1 VLYWKILFKAGT
13 WNFGEVDIM
22 RKDDKESKMKNMHTT
37 EIIIKRL
44 MSKYQQLMII
54 DHEVLL
60 NKHHPPFTSNQ
71 PILVVGIKHVSDL
84 THMYALLIRIFPE
97 SHSIIIM
104 EEAMEKK
111 LVIGDLRGFQ
121 LLAKEIMV
129 FIPPYA
135 ETSTFSSFEEIVA
148 RLRAPGGC
156 PWDREQTHQ
165 SLRTHLLEET
175 YEAMEAMD
183 KNDLT
188 DLQEELGD
196 LLLQI
201 VLNAEIAG
209 EEHAFRMADVVR
221 GISEKIIRRHPH
233 VFGNVDIREVS
244 GVLKNWEKLKEVE
257 RKGSEA
263 PKGML
268 DGVPK
273 SLPALAQAQEYQDR
287 AARVGFDWDTVE
299 PVIKK
304 VREEFDEVLTAPDD
318 ASRSEELGDLLFAV
332 VNLVRWYKTDAE
344 NALRSTNQKFARR
357 FNHIENGA
365 NRGGKN
371 LTDMSLEEMDVF
383 WEEAKKDETNRK
395 GNNPS

>member
-1 VLYWKILFKAGT
+1 
-13 WNFGEVDIM
+13 
-22 RKDDKESKMKNMHTT
+22 MKNTLINET
-37 EIIIKRL
+37 LIKRL
-44 MSKYQQLMII
+44 MSKYQQLLIL

-60 NKHHPPFTSNQ
+60 HRHHPSFQSDQ
-71 PILVVGIKHVSDL
+71 PILIYGIKQVNEL
-84 THMYALLIRIFPE
+84 THIYSLLIRIYPE
-97 SHSIIIM
+97 SHSITII
-104 EEAMEKK
+104 EDASEKK
-111 LVIGDLRGFQ
+111 CVIGDLRGFQ
-121 LLAKEIMV
+121 STAKETV
-129 FIPPYA
+129 LFIPPDA
-135 ETSTFSSFEEIVA
+135 KTSTFSGFEEIVA
-148 RLRAPGGC
+148 RLRAPDGC

-175 YEAMEAMD
+175 YETIEAME
-183 KNDLT
+183 KNDMT

-209 EEHAFRMADVVR
+209 EEHAFQMVDIVR

-233 VFGNVDIREVS
+233 VFGDADIREVS
-244 GVLKNWEKLKEVE
+244 GVLRNWEKLKEAE
-257 RKGSEA
+257 RKGKNSDA
-263 PKGML
+263 PKGLL

-273 SLPALAQAQEYQDR
+273 SLPALTQAQEYQDR

-357 FNHIENGA
+357 FNHIEKGA
-365 NRGGKN
+365 KRGGKN

-383 WEEAKKDETNRK
+383 WEESKKDETNKK
-395 GNNPS
+395 GK